1 MEINMI
7 NTNRI
12 VTLDLEGDGLDKK
25 VNQKLFPTG
34 CHFDPNTRIWCA
46 TFTTRKNGKIITE
59 TYATKLNGTRPVY
72 VKDANG
78 NDRMAGMTTAEHYDT
93 TIIPT
98 EVYTR
103 FGHHH
108 ITPCESIIN
117 LTKRITMALGC
128 LSGNYE
134 IWIKGYRDKD
144 GKYYK
149 YDQIALLS
157 SLYKLWPELEESV
170 IHKQFDDTLNVKFRD
185 AAEEFP
191 KLQVNWPG
199 TTEQVQI
206 GEFKDNQ
213 TYMNTGIIH
222 NIEDSYQ
229 LFTMVERYAKES
241 NKLESINGDF

>member
-1 MEINMI
+1 MI

-59 TYATKLNGTRPVY
+59 TYTTKLNGTRPVY

-78 NDRMAGMTTAEHYDT
+78 NDRMAGMTTAEHYDST
-93 TIIPT
+93 VIPT
-98 EVYTR
+98 TVNTR
-103 FGHHH
+103 FGIHNV
-108 ITPCESIIN
+108 TPCNSIIS
-117 LTKRITMALGC
+117 LTKRITMALGY
-128 LSGNYE
+128 LSGHYE
-134 IWIKGYRDKD
+134 IWIKGYN
-144 GKYYK
+144 GYK
-149 YDQIALLS
+149 YDQIALLN
-157 SLYKLWPELEESV
+157 SLYKLWPEVDENV
-170 IHKQFDDTLNVKFRD
+170 INKQFDSTLNVKFRD
-185 AAEEFP
+185 AAAEFP

-206 GEFKDNQ
+206 GNFKDNQ

-241 NKLESINGDF
+241 NKLASLNEDF